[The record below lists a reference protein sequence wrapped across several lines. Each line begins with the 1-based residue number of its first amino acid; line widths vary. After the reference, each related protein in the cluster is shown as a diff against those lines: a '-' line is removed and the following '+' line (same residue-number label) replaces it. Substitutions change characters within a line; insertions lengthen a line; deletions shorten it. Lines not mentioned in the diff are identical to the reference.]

1 MKITNVHYL
10 QDEGAEGRNLDFQ
23 KMLLFTD
30 IKIFNKMS
38 LGSAENLVK
47 KISGVDIP

>member
-23 KMLLFTD
+23 KMLLFPD